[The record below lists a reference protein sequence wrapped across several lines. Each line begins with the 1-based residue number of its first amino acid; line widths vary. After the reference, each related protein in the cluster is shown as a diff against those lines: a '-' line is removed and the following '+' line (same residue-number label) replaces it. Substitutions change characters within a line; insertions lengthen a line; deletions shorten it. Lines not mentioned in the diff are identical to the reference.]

1 MPRLSDKTRARAGH
15 AALWSMAGIGGQQR
29 KPPLSSRLSSNA
41 QESGAQ
47 TVSDLSG
54 SEGLLTTDAAENAT
68 RSNTADYQYP
78 L

>member
-15 AALWSMAGIGGQQR
+15 AALWSMAVMGGQQR
-29 KPPLSSRLSSNA
+29 KPRLSSRLSSNA

-47 TVSDLSG
+47 TASDLSG

-68 RSNTADYQYP
+68 RSNTADYRYK